1 VTEPFVLN
9 IPGQADDQ
17 ATAPASA
24 WPEFHG
30 RHAQGSQRLA
40 LPYKPRP
47 GQKLTVW
54 PSGDFSLGYL
64 PAERRQDDNPF
75 ANIGADWGVIAWL
88 GRLREPVAGWMSL
101 EQLLTLLNVFEQA
114 QSHSLA
120 LKTAHA
126 INRQVASETM
136 GLSVPTNSHNSGPQ
150 RIIRRGLK
158 GITSRQRRQV
168 KSAGVLLEK
177 KYGRENLS
185 FLTLTLPADSEGNL
199 VSWNS
204 NFGEITR
211 QTVQE
216 LRREL
221 IRQGL
226 PGEIIGVVEIQEGR
240 LERLGE
246 LALHLHLIFAGRK
259 NAWSPWAI
267 DKVWIRDL
275 WNRQLEMV
283 VGMPFFGDAT
293 TRIEKPRKSLQKEL
307 GKYLSKGA
315 RVIARVVDLGLQ
327 DQLPH
332 FWVTVSLTLRR
343 LVNSNIVAIVGKE
356 VTNIWDRRRQLESLG
371 IIRFREILIP
381 PDKSRGRPK
390 EQVVGIAGYLLCCVA
405 DLPLFEDLAAL
416 DLWIEGQALPAKVA

>member
-1 VTEPFVLN
+1 MSTSESD
-9 IPGQADDQ
+9 PGQFFNAQ
-17 ATAPASA
+17 A
-24 WPEFHG
+24 
-30 RHAQGSQRLA
+30 RVVR
-40 LPYKPRP
+40 PYGPRP
-47 GQKLTVW
+47 GQKLTIW

-64 PAERRQDDNPF
+64 PNPKKPLEKSPF
-75 ANIGADWGVIAWL
+75 ADLGADWGVIAWL
-88 GRLREPVAGWMSL
+88 GRLQQPPGGWMSL
-101 EQLLTLLNVFEQA
+101 DQLIALVDVFEQA
-114 QSHSLA
+114 GNNSLA
-120 LKTAHA
+120 LKSAHA
-126 INRQVASETM
+126 FNRRVAREEGETM
-136 GLSVPTNSHNSGPQ
+136 GLSVPTNSHNSRPQ
-150 RIIRRGLK
+150 RKIRRGLK
-158 GITSRQRRQV
+158 GITSRQRRLV

-177 KYGRENLS
+177 KYGRENFS
-185 FLTLTLPADSEGNL
+185 FLTLTLPADSGGNL
-199 VSWNS
+199 ISWNS

-240 LERLGE
+240 LERVGE

-307 GKYLSKGA
+307 GKYLSKGS

-332 FWVTVSLTLRR
+332 SWVTVSLTLRR

-390 EQVVGIAGYLLCCVA
+390 EQVVGIAGYLLCCVS
-405 DLPLFEDLAAL
+405 DLPLFEELAAL